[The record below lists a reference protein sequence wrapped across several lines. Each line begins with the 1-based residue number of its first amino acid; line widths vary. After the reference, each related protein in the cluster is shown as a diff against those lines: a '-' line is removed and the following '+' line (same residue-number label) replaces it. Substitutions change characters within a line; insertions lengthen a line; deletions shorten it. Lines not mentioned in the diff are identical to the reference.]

1 MNRTIGIVAAQVAP
15 VPYDQEAT
23 WRAFE
28 GHVRTLAAVFP
39 NLDLYVFP
47 EVYLTALG
55 SWDSGYPVG
64 YVERVAETIPG
75 PLSERVSELA
85 RSVGKWI
92 VPGSIYERADGNIY
106 NTAMAFD
113 PEGELVATYRKM
125 MPWMPYE
132 NTTPG
137 DSFTVFEIPGIGKV
151 GLLICFDAWVPEISR
166 NLAWMGAELILQPTY
181 TRTND
186 RELELVL
193 TRANAIANQIYVVS
207 PNYGGLFGTG
217 RSIVVDPEGQ
227 VLATGGS
234 GEEYLTQVLDLG
246 RVDTVRQYGTF
257 GMIRMWQQLRDA
269 PPPDLPAYREG
280 FAAGEVMRGL
290 GPLTM
295 PGRTRPAL
303 REAGPIA
310 DVVPA
315 LARSGGDD
323 TLDE

>member
-23 WRAFE
+23 WKSFE

-55 SWDSGYPVG
+55 SWNDGYPNG
-64 YVERVAETIPG
+64 YVESVAEPIGASLTQRI
-75 PLSERVSELA
+75 SELA

-92 VPGSIYERADGNIY
+92 VPGSIYEASGGDVY
-106 NTAMAFD
+106 NTALAFD
-113 PEGELVATYRKM
+113 PEGELVATYRKI

-132 NTTPG
+132 STKPG
-137 DSFTVFEIPGIGKV
+137 DSLTVFDIPDVGRV
-151 GLLICFDAWVPEISR
+151 GLQICFDAWVPEITR
-166 NLAWMGAELILQPTY
+166 NLVWMGADLILQPTY

-193 TRANAIANQIYVVS
+193 TRANAIANQVFVVS

-217 RSIVVDPEGQ
+217 RSLVVDPEGH
-227 VLATGGS
+227 VVASAGS

-246 RVDTVRQYGTF
+246 RVDTVRQHGTY

-269 PPPDLPAYREG
+269 PPPPMPAYREG
-280 FAAGEVMRGL
+280 FAAGEVMKGL
-290 GPLTM
+290 GPL
-295 PGRTRPAL
+295 
-303 REAGPIA
+303 
-310 DVVPA
+310 V
-315 LARSGGDD
+315 
-323 TLDE
+323 LDQKVKVDSSDE

>member
-23 WRAFE
+23 FKSFE

-55 SWDSGYPVG
+55 SWDDGYPNG
-64 YVERVAETIPG
+64 YVESVAEPIGGSLTQRI
-75 PLSERVSELA
+75 SELA

-92 VPGSIYERADGNIY
+92 VPGSIYEEAGGDIY
-106 NTAMAFD
+106 NTALAFSPD
-113 PEGELVATYRKM
+113 GELVATYRKI

-132 NTTPG
+132 STKPG
-137 DSFTVFEIPGIGKV
+137 NSLTVFDIPDVGRV
-151 GLLICFDAWVPEISR
+151 GLQICFDAWVPEITR
-166 NLAWMGAELILQPTY
+166 NLVWMGADIILQPTY

-193 TRANAIANQIYVVS
+193 TRANAIANQVFIVS

-217 RSIVVDPEGQ
+217 QSLVVDPEGH
-227 VLATGGS
+227 VVASAGS

-246 RVDTVRQYGTF
+246 RVDTVRQHGTY

-269 PPPDLPAYREG
+269 PPPPMPAYEQG
-280 FAAGEVMRGL
+280 FAAGEVMKGL
-290 GPLTM
+290 GPLALTPRVKARI
-295 PGRTRPAL
+295 PG
-303 REAGPIA
+303 
-310 DVVPA
+310 
-315 LARSGGDD
+315 
-323 TLDE
+323 

>member
-23 WRAFE
+23 WQAFE
-28 GHVRTLAAVFP
+28 RHVRTLAAVFP

-55 SWDSGYPVG
+55 SWDHGYPVG

-75 PLSERVSELA
+75 PLSERISELA
-85 RSVGKWI
+85 RSVGKWV
-92 VPGSIYERADGNIY
+92 VPGSIYERADGHIY

-113 PEGELVATYRKM
+113 PDGELVATYRKI

-137 DSFTVFEIPGIGKV
+137 DSLTVFEIPGIGKV
-151 GLLICFDAWVPEISR
+151 GLLICFDAWVPKISR

-193 TRANAIANQIYVVS
+193 TRANAITNQVYVVS

-234 GEEYLTQVLDLG
+234 GEEYLTQMLDLG
-246 RVDTVRQYGTF
+246 RVETVREHGTY

-280 FAAGEVMRGL
+280 FAAGAIMRGL
-290 GPLTM
+290 GPLTV
-295 PGRTRPAL
+295 PGRVRADP
-303 REAGPIA
+303 REAGVVEDA
-310 DVVPA
+310 VPA
-315 LARSGGDD
+315 LARSRGDANG
-323 TLDE
+323 E